1 MGNPV
6 THWQI
11 VSKDPEGA
19 AGFYQALFGW
29 KVDSANGLNYRMVD
43 TQSGGRGVPGGIWP
57 SPPEGHTLVQLF
69 VEVDDVEAATRKATD
84 LGAAL
89 VMPKQVLPDGDEMA
103 IIHDRFGITFGLW
116 RKGKSADP
124 ASS

>member
-19 AGFYQALFGW
+19 ARFYEELFGW
-29 KVDSANGLNYRMVD
+29 SVDAANALNYRMVD
-43 TQSGGRGVPGGIWP
+43 TRSDSKGIGGGIWP
-57 SPPEGHTLVQLF
+57 IPPQGQPLVQLF
-69 VEVDDVEAATRKATD
+69 VEVDDVEASTQKATE
-84 LGAAL
+84 LGAAV

-103 IIHDRFGITFGLW
+103 ILVDPGGMSFGLKLA
-116 RKGKSADP
+116 RSR
-124 ASS
+124 AS